1 MKETKNFLGKE
12 IAKQPHKIARE
23 LVAYMLQESRFY
35 TLEQLET
42 KLSQTNTRSNLKTR
56 IKRCLTNTPDK
67 VNERDSDQS
76 RIFSIPMQYKNIKV
90 IEKEG
95 KFKLEIVSGIAPEIR
110 EEDYTQQDLRN
121 YMEKKVNSTID
132 VKEEFA
138 SWLLVNAPTSYNY
151 YLGNS
156 VSSVITRLDEI
167 KSFFPNINFFQ
178 VNVAKVSELIQSI
191 KFLFSTKERVRHPEF
206 VEYDKLNS
214 NGIPKAVMG
223 KNNYLK
229 FLKERF
235 NLKKESRFTWVPTFE
250 EISNYLIDKK
260 GNQKDLIQLL
270 KDVGCDIFND
280 QDPVDNII
288 DLEVIDPF
296 TFYCYLNKYFKQRLR
311 IIQNL
316 ANKIDLTVPED
327 DFGIPST
334 NPQKVW
340 LFPYKYLRT
349 NNEIDRLWN
358 FFYAV
363 KNDRIQESEFQD
375 ILKIRGVAHTKLT
388 EVLFYV
394 NPKKYFPV
402 NGPTISYL
410 EDVLEIDP
418 NFDSYAEYISLLEQI
433 KQKTNKPFYEISY
446 DAWLYRNEQSKE
458 EDFFE
463 YLNKFKFDDLQQ
475 YFSFLFQIIERF
487 DLKEGDERLHFSTK
501 KNRLALTLGQRYS
514 WVLFASHPKGKFGV
528 LSLDSFN
535 ETSDPFLGS
544 EPTPFFTHF
553 DKVDFSKD
561 QVNSIY
567 NGFQLELERST
578 KSSYRKHN
586 NSQFEKAVFDK
597 NFIQKYLLEKNT
609 NEMELPLNQ
618 IFFGPPGT
626 GKTYGTIAKAI
637 QIVDADYFEQH
648 KNDRKKLV
656 ERYQQ
661 LLITDWKET
670 NGQIAF
676 CTFHQS
682 FTYEDFVE
690 GIKPKTTSNKEV
702 YYDIEPGIFK
712 RICELADSSKSTA
725 KVKSQGTV
733 SWTEQEFRQ
742 AYFFKLSLGEANNP
756 EDKEIYEFC
765 KENGYISIGFAGAH
779 DLTNKSESDIKD
791 LCEEI
796 NEQTSAGSQLSTFI
810 HGLSVGDYVLISKG
824 NFYVRALGKVVG
836 DYEYHDDFPIGYNHF
851 RKVEWVFTDENI
863 PIEELYHT
871 TLMQRSIYRIDHD
884 KLKKEFFVQDFSA
897 EREDSKN
904 VKPYVLVID
913 EINRGNVASIFG
925 ELITL
930 IEPDKRADAEEELNV
945 ILPYSKEKFSVPD
958 NVYIIGTM
966 NTADRSVEALDS
978 ALRRRF
984 SFYEIQAN
992 TSLIEEVLGPKANWK
1007 GVPISLVLETINKR
1021 ISALIDRDHQIG
1033 HSYFLKLKKH
1043 NGDAFTQ
1050 ALKKVFSENIIP
1062 LLQEYFFND
1071 YIKIGMVLGEGF
1083 IISESNQDDLFA
1095 EFEESLEEDYTDSK
1109 EYKFVSLTN
1118 LSDNEFKE
1126 ALNKLLKK

>member
-12 IAKQPHKIARE
+12 IAKRPHKIARE
-23 LVAYMLQESRFY
+23 LVAYMLQENRFF

-42 KLSQTNTRSNLKTR
+42 KLSQTNTKSNLKTR

-67 VNERDSDQS
+67 VNERDSEQS
-76 RIFSIPMQYKNIKV
+76 RIFSIPLQYKNIKV
-90 IEKEG
+90 LEKEG
-95 KFKLEIVSGIAPEIR
+95 KFKLEIVSGNVPEIR
-110 EEDYTQQDLRN
+110 EEDYTQEDLRN
-121 YMEKKVNSTID
+121 YMETKENSTID

-138 SWLLVNAPTSYNY
+138 SWLLVNAPTSYSY
-151 YLGNS
+151 YLGDS
-156 VSSVITRLDEI
+156 VNSVITRLDEI
-167 KSFFPNINFFQ
+167 KSFFTSINFFQ
-178 VNVAKVSELIQSI
+178 VNPAKVSELIQSI
-191 KFLFSTKERVRHPEF
+191 KFLFSTKERVKHPEF
-206 VEYDKLNS
+206 IEYDKFNS

-229 FLKERF
+229 FLRERF
-235 NLKKESRFTWVPTFE
+235 NLQKESKFTWVPTFE
-250 EISNYLIDKK
+250 EISNFLIDKK
-260 GNQKDLIQLL
+260 DNQIELIQLL
-270 KDVGCDIFND
+270 KDVGCKIFND
-280 QDPVDNII
+280 QDSEKNII

-296 TFYCYLNKYFKQRLR
+296 TFYCYLNKYFKQRIK

-316 ANKIDLTVPED
+316 ADKINLTKPMD
-327 DFGIPST
+327 DCGIPST
-334 NPQKVW
+334 NPQMVW
-340 LFPYKYLRT
+340 LFPYKYQRN
-349 NNEIDRLWN
+349 NNEINRLWD
-358 FFYAV
+358 FFYSL
-363 KNDRIQESEFQD
+363 KKEEITETQFQD
-375 ILKIRGVAHTKLT
+375 ILTIRGVGKPKLT

-394 NPKKYFPV
+394 NPKKYFPI
-402 NGPTISYL
+402 NGPTKEYLKEVLKINTSFESYSDYLQIL
-410 EDVLEIDP
+410 EELKD
-418 NFDSYAEYISLLEQI
+418 
-433 KQKTNKPFYEISY
+433 KTNKPFYEISY
-446 DAWLYRNEQSKE
+446 DAWIFDKEDNKEVDFYQFLNEFNL
-458 EDFFE
+458 EDLKVYFNFLFRL
-463 YLNKFKFDDLQQ
+463 LNK
-475 YFSFLFQIIERF
+475 F
-487 DLKEGDERLHFSTK
+487 DLKEGDVRLHFSTK
-501 KNRLALTLGQRYS
+501 KNRLALTIGQRYS
-514 WVLFASHPKGKFGV
+514 WVLYKKHNSGKFGV
-528 LSLDSFN
+528 LSIAALN
-535 ETSDPFLGS
+535 TTSREFTGNAPY
-544 EPTPFFTHF
+544 PYYTHF
-553 DKVDFSKD
+553 DNIGFSESD
-561 QVNSIY
+561 LESIFD
-567 NGFQLELERST
+567 GFRQELERTS
-578 KSSYRKHN
+578 KSGFRKHN
-586 NSQFEKAVFDK
+586 NENFEKAVFDE
-597 NFIQKYLLEKNT
+597 NFRKKYLQEKNT
-609 NEMELPLNQ
+609 NEMESPLNQ

-637 QIVDADYFEQH
+637 EIVDPEYFKEH
-648 KNDRKKLV
+648 KNERKKLV
-656 ERYQQ
+656 KRYQQ

-756 EDKEIYEFC
+756 EDREIYEYC

-779 DLTNKSESDIKD
+779 DLTNKSETEIKK

-824 NFYVRALGKVVG
+824 NFYVRALGKVVS

-884 KLKKEFFVQDFSA
+884 KLKKEFFVQDFSE

-992 TSLIEEVLGPKANWK
+992 PARVDEVLGSKAKWNK
-1007 GVPISLVLETINKR
+1007 VSLSEVLKTINKR

-1033 HSYFLKLKKH
+1033 HSYFLKLKKYQ
-1043 NGDAFTQ
+1043 GDAFTNG
-1050 ALKKVFSENIIP
+1050 LKKVFSENIIP

-1071 YIKIGMVLGEGF
+1071 YVKIGMVLGEGF